1 VITRDHFYHTGGK
14 LENRRSVVEALV
26 FNFQANMP
34 EHTQK
39 PEPRFRQYDLF
50 TELVAEVA

>member
-1 VITRDHFYHTGGK
+1 
-14 LENRRSVVEALV
+14 
-26 FNFQANMP
+26 MP